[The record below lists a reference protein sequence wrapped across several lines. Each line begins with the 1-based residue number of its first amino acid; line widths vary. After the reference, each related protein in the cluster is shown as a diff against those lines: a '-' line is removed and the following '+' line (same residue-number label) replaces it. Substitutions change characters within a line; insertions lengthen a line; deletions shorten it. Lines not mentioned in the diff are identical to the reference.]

1 MTTDPGSYDATPPDA
16 DDYWHDRAVE
26 RDQEVRVLGAPADYL
41 TPGEFE
47 AARLAAI
54 DRNRARRGVFA
65 SVPHTTAE
73 DMVVAAMNVAADLPT
88 GIEYRP
94 QIGSPDHA
102 LTVGAG
108 DRRIADAVRVL
119 RTAELNGLTADSDE
133 WARLMGQVRDRAD
146 EAMRTGLMG
155 GDAA

>member
-1 MTTDPGSYDATPPDA
+1 MTADPGSYDVTPPDA

-26 RDQEVRVLGAPADYL
+26 HDQEIRVLGAPVDYL

-47 AARLAAI
+47 AAI
-54 DRNRARRGVFA
+54 ERNRARRGVFA
-65 SVPHTTAE
+65 SVPHTTAV
-73 DMVVAAMNVAADLPT
+73 DMVSAAMDVV
-88 GIEYRP
+88 YRP
-94 QIGSPDHA
+94 QYGSADYA
-102 LTVGAG
+102 LTVGAV

-133 WARLMGQVRDRAD
+133 WFRLMGLVRDRAD

>member
-1 MTTDPGSYDATPPDA
+1 MTADPGAYDVTPPDA
-16 DDYWHDRAVE
+16 SDYWHDRAVE

-47 AARLAAI
+47 AAI
-54 DRNRARRGVFA
+54 ERNRARRGVFA
-65 SVPHTTAE
+65 SVPHTTAV
-73 DMVVAAMNVAADLPT
+73 DMVSAAIGAV
-88 GIEYRP
+88 EYRP
-94 QIGSPDHA
+94 QLGSPDYA

-119 RTAELNGLTADSDE
+119 RTAELNGVIADSDE

-146 EAMRTGLMG
+146 EAMRTGLFG